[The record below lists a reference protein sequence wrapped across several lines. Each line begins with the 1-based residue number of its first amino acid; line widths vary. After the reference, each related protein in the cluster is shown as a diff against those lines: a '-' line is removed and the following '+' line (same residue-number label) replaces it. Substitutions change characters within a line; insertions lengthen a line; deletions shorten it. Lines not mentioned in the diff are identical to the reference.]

1 MKVMKREILEMRYL
15 REEEKVRM
23 NSLLFRNTMD
33 RFDDK
38 AIKDLFL
45 AIRYV
50 NAVMETAINKQGVTE
65 NDLPDDVRPTYIAM
79 KVEYSLGD
87 VIEQLIAQL
96 PDENLS
102 TGSE

>member
-1 MKVMKREILEMRYL
+1 MKDMKREILEMRYL

-38 AIKDLFL
+38 VIKDLFL

-65 NDLPDDVRPTYIAM
+65 NDLPDDARPAYIAM
-79 KVEYSLGD
+79 KQACSIGD
-87 VIEQLIAQL
+87 VIEQLIALL
-96 PDENLS
+96 PDEDLS
-102 TGSE
+102 EGSE